1 MKILSAAQL
10 READNFTIK
19 RENLAPG
26 ELMER
31 AASSFVNW
39 FEHHCSREKEIAIFC
54 GPGNNGDD
62 GLAIARLLNERSFLV
77 RTFLPQTNSD
87 LADDF
92 KLNLKRLPRQVPVVK
107 YKSVNELGH
116 YHLGKALVIDALFG
130 TGLNRPLTG
139 LFAETIEFLNS
150 LHPEIICVDIP
161 SGLFSDAA
169 TPPGSAVI
177 RARQTVTFTCPK
189 LAFML
194 PQNQGFT
201 GLVHTVLIGLSISF
215 MASLHS
221 KNHFTVSEVVK
232 PRWKPRPKFG
242 HKGTF
247 GHALLFAG
255 SYGKIGAAILAT
267 RACLRSGAGL
277 VSISLPKAGYE
288 IMQTAAPEAMVLPDA
303 AFENLSQLPTD
314 LEKYSAIGIG
324 PGIGQE
330 AETQQVLTE
339 LLTLA
344 PAPLVLDADA
354 LNLLGAHKELLARLP
369 PETILTPHPKAFARL
384 THPVSDDFERLALLR
399 EFCEQYRCYVVLK
412 GAYSCLATPSGNLY
426 FNSTGNA
433 GMATGGSG
441 DALTGI
447 ITALRA
453 QQSPAED
460 ACLLGVYMHG
470 LAGDLAKKR
479 QGEMALIASD
489 IIENLGLAFRK
500 LEEG

>member
-10 READNFTIK
+10 READNFTIQ

-54 GPGNNGDD
+54 GPGNNGGD

-77 RTFLPQTNSD
+77 RAFLPQTNAEPAS
-87 LADDF
+87 DF
-92 KLNLKRLPRQVPVVK
+92 KLNLKRLPRQVPVIK
-107 YKSVNELGH
+107 YQHVTELER
-116 YHLGKALVIDALFG
+116 YHISKALVVDALFG

-139 LFAETIEFLNS
+139 IFAETIAFLNS
-150 LHPEIICVDIP
+150 LHPEVISVDVP
-161 SGLFSDAA
+161 SGLFADVA

-177 RARQTVTFTCPK
+177 QASQTVTFTCPK

-201 GLVHTVLIGLSISF
+201 GLVHTVLIGLSISY
-215 MASLHS
+215 MAALHS
-221 KNHFTVSEVVK
+221 KSHFTIAEVVK
-232 PRWKPRPKFG
+232 PRWRPRPKFG

-247 GHALLFAG
+247 GHALLLAG

-288 IMQTAAPEAMVLPDA
+288 IMQTATPEAMVLPDA
-303 AFENLSQLPTD
+303 AFEHLTQLPPEP
-314 LEKYSAIGIG
+314 EKYAAIGVG

-330 AETQQVLTE
+330 KATLTLLTE
-339 LLTLA
+339 LLKLA

-354 LNLLGAHKELLARLP
+354 LNLLGAHRELLPLLP
-369 PETILTPHPKAFARL
+369 PETILTPHPKE
-384 THPVSDDFERLALLR
+384 FERLTRPAADDFDRLDLLR
-399 EFCEQYRCYVVLK
+399 SFCEQYRCYVVLK
-412 GAYSCLATPSGNLY
+412 GAYSCLATPAGNLY

-433 GMATGGSG
+433 GMATAGSG

-453 QQSPAED
+453 QQYPAED

-470 LAGDLAKKR
+470 LAGDLAKTQR
-479 QGEMALIASD
+479 GEMALIASD
-489 IIENLGLAFRK
+489 IIENLGAAFK
-500 LEEG
+500 TLEG